1 MVSELVDLVRSLS
14 ALMREE
20 TQLLLSGARFGG
32 IHEIAGAKA
41 RLVGS
46 LEAKS
51 VELGRVD
58 AKWLDALEESARDEL
73 LGALK
78 ELKDA
83 SVPNAEALSRQID
96 LSVEMLAAVTAE
108 AKRLT
113 GSRHAVYGAGGGL
126 SRINLPVPISHNSH
140 Y

>member
-1 MVSELVDLVRSLS
+1 MVSELIDLVKSLS

-20 TQLLLSGARFGG
+20 TQLLQSRFGG
-32 IHEIAGAKA
+32 IQEIAGAKA
-41 RLVGS
+41 RLVAC
-46 LEAKS
+46 LDTKS
-51 VELGRVD
+51 AELGRHD
-58 AKWLDALEESARDEL
+58 ADWLEKLEGPQKDEL
-73 LGALK
+73 VEALRELK
-78 ELKDA
+78 EA

-113 GSRHAVYGAGGGL
+113 GTRHAVYGAAGGL
-126 SRINLPVPISHNSH
+126 SRMDLPTPISHNSH